1 MAEKTKKTAEAEEEV
16 KVEETE
22 KAELPTKTEPSTKAV
37 KPTKPTKKLVAVRIP
52 RDPVNKTDSVFV
64 GINFKNYILKRGT
77 TVEVPEE
84 VAEVLFNAE
93 LAEDA
98 ADAYAKA
105 QEEAFIQKTKELN
118 NQ

>member
-1 MAEKTKKTAEAEEEV
+1 MAEKNNTKAEVAEKEV
-16 KVEETE
+16 KVAETE
-22 KAELPTKTEPSTKAV
+22 KVEAETKVV
-37 KPTKPTKKLVAVRIP
+37 KPAKPVKRLVTVRIP

-77 TVEVPEE
+77 TVQVPEE

>member
-1 MAEKTKKTAEAEEEV
+1 MAEKKNTKAEVAEEEV

-22 KAELPTKTEPSTKAV
+22 KAETGTKAV
-37 KPTKPTKKLVAVRIP
+37 KPTKPVKQLVAVRIP
-52 RDPVNKTDSVFV
+52 RDPVNNTDSVFV

-77 TVEVPEE
+77 TVQVPEE

-98 ADAYAKA
+98 ADAYAKSK
-105 QEEAFIQKTKELN
+105 EEAFAQKSKEY

>member
-22 KAELPTKTEPSTKAV
+22 KTEPSIKAV

-118 NQ
+118 KQ